1 MLQVFFDLSRIAQ
14 DKTSITSEPS
24 QIRNWVSHV
33 PLNASPGIRSLPSA
47 ARSVVSDRTTKSST
61 SRESYLTSSRSVLT
75 GIACVKVRCAENETQ
90 AVGGLS
96 DHEEM
101 YGEELE
107 ERRQSPVKG
116 KGRLNSNVSNMYCG
130 LRPGRN

>member
-1 MLQVFFDLSRIAQ
+1 MS
-14 DKTSITSEPS
+14 KTLGRS
-24 QIRNWVSHV
+24 QIRDWVDDI
-33 PLNASPGIRSLPSA
+33 PLNASPGIQSLPSA

-61 SRESYLTSSRSVLT
+61 SRETNLTSSCLALS
-75 GIACVKVRCAENETQ
+75 GIAGVKVRHAENETQ

-107 ERRQSPVKG
+107 ERHQSSVKG
-116 KGRLNSNVSNMYCG
+116 KGRLNSNVSNISIVV
-130 LRPGRN
+130 